1 MTYGELWR
9 RLAALYDA
17 GEAKAIVRM
26 VLDVRFGLSPTDV
39 YCGKVTQLSANDTE
53 ILEKMMQRLER
64 AEPVQ
69 YVLGKADFCGRT
81 FAVAPGVLIPR
92 PETGELCRWIISGAR
107 GGERL
112 LDIGTGSGCIAVTLQ
127 QEIAGAAV
135 TAWDL
140 SPEALSIARAN
151 AEAIG
156 AEVSMVQ
163 QDALQPPADHGLWD
177 IIVSNPPY
185 ICNRERQHMERN
197 VTDYEPQLALFV
209 PDDDPLRFYRAIARY
224 AAQALKPG
232 GALFFEINPLYAADM
247 PPMLSAL
254 GYTAM
259 ETRRD
264 MYGKQR
270 FIKAL
275 RK

>member
-1 MTYGELWR
+1 
-9 RLAALYDA
+9 
-17 GEAKAIVRM
+17 
-26 VLDVRFGLSPTDV
+26 
-39 YCGKVTQLSANDTE
+39 
-53 ILEKMMQRLER
+53 
-64 AEPVQ
+64 
-69 YVLGKADFCGRT
+69 
-81 FAVAPGVLIPR
+81 
-92 PETGELCRWIISGAR
+92 
-107 GGERL
+107 
-112 LDIGTGSGCIAVTLQ
+112 
-127 QEIAGAAV
+127 
-135 TAWDL
+135 
-140 SPEALSIARAN
+140 
-151 AEAIG
+151 
-156 AEVSMVQ
+156 
-163 QDALQPPADHGLWD
+163 
-177 IIVSNPPY
+177 
-185 ICNRERQHMERN
+185 MERN

>member
-26 VLDVRFGLSPTDV
+26 VLDVRFGLSPTDI